1 MLGETVRGLL
11 HMETLPPDRI
21 EELSLE
27 RGSHESREQGLC
39 SLEALAWLAGEPHSD
54 TPLCVCPAIAEFV
67 TNWNDLLGDGDRDRM
82 LRPVLPHLA
91 RTNMGR
97 ETELERHART
107 LDWLTRRNIP
117 AWLEMAGFDKLAA
130 RLARFSPINSRS
142 KPGQLAKAAE
152 MLERAGNDL
161 EKARKQIPG
170 TRALIQMAGEAVIIS
185 GNPAVDRW
193 GPDRPGRLEGSWILE
208 AADPVALEAAMIIAG
223 MAGVE
228 YASQNPEERLSAGAA
243 ALDEARR
250 RTGRDAPEDGP
261 GTGPGGQGRIPGHPG
276 GHADLRAAD
285 TRRKICRQHGKACGR
300 PWESSWRSRRW

>member
-250 RTGRDAPEDGP
+250 RTGRDAQRMVLGLAQEVRGESR
-261 GTGPGGQGRIPGHPG
+261 GTQAGMPI
-276 GHADLRAAD
+276 
-285 TRRKICRQHGKACGR
+285 
-300 PWESSWRSRRW
+300 

>member
-21 EELSLE
+21 EALSLE

-67 TNWNDLLGDGDRDRM
+67 TNWNDLLGNEDRDRM

-97 ETELERHART
+97 ETEVERHART

-130 RLARFSPINSRS
+130 KLARFSPINSRS
-142 KPGQLAKAAE
+142 KPGQLARAAE

-161 EKARKQIPG
+161 ERARKQIPG
-170 TRALIQMAGEAVIIS
+170 TRAFVQPAGEAVIIS

-193 GPDRPGRLEGSWILE
+193 GPDRPGRLEASWILE

-228 YASQNPEERLSAGAA
+228 CASQDPEEMRRAGAE

-250 RTGRDAPEDGP
+250 RTGRDAQRMVIGLAREVRGEAR
-261 GTGPGGQGRIPGHPG
+261 GTQAGMPI
-276 GHADLRAAD
+276 
-285 TRRKICRQHGKACGR
+285 
-300 PWESSWRSRRW
+300 